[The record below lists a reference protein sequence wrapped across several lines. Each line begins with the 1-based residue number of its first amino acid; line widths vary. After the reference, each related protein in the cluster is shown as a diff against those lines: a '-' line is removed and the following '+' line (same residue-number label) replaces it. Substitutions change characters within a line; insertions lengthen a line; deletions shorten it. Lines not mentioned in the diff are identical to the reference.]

1 MLLGFKP
8 RFVEPILIG
17 TKVFT
22 LRSPRK
28 KEPKIGETLYMYTG
42 LRTNQCK
49 KITDKE
55 KLRSVQIAAISIIRH
70 NDIYTIKIHIDGRRL
85 NAFELGRFVKYDG
98 FKDTKDFA
106 DYWLSTSYAPKKA
119 PVNCRVN
126 GSINLYHWTDLRY

>member
-1 MLLGFKP
+1 MLLGFKS

-55 KLRSVQIAAISIIRH
+55 SLRSVQMCDVYIIRH
-70 NDIYTIKIHIDGRRL
+70 NEIDTIKVRVDGRRL
-85 NAFELGRFVKYDG
+85 TAFELGRFVKYDG

-106 DYWLSTSYAPKKA
+106 DYWISTSYAPKKA
-119 PVNCRVN
+119 PANCHVS
-126 GSINLYHWTDLRY
+126 GSMNLYHWTDLKY